1 MLTRPLIQGTFGVI
15 TSTHYVASVIGWSI
29 LERGGNA
36 VDAACAAGF
45 AMQVVEPHLCGPAGE
60 APILVY
66 RRASRDVSVVNG
78 QGVAPAAATLERYRG
93 YGLELVPGTGLLA
106 ATVPAAFD
114 AWLQALHHFG
124 TLSLEDVLGPAVAL
138 AERGVPML
146 PAIRQVIE
154 GVRHPNTWSDLVS
167 CCAP

>member
-15 TSTHYVASVIGWSI
+15 TSTHYVASTIGWGI

-66 RRASRDVSVVNG
+66 RRASRDISG
-78 QGVAPAAATLERYRG
+78 GTGRGVAAGAAPSGRFRG
-93 YGLELVPGTGLLA
+93 YGLAPVPGAGLLG

-114 AWLQALHHFG
+114 AWLQALLRFG
-124 TLSLEDVLGPAVAL
+124 TLSLEEVLGPAAAL
-138 AERGVPML
+138 AERGAPML
-146 PAIRQVIE
+146 PAIRQAIE
-154 GVRHPNTWSDLVS
+154 SV
-167 CCAP
+167 AP